1 MANAIAYRENC
12 QSGDD
17 LASGIGEGMHE
28 IINRRTHGVSAESQ

>member
-17 LASGIGEGMHE
+17 LASGIGEGMHRE
-28 IINRRTHGVSAESQ
+28 ISGAEDSWRIC